1 MGKSVMRKETDGLG
15 SAVAKGTAI
24 CLLGALAGGAGISCM
39 IIRGTLKE
47 TAIGY
52 SAMGILIL
60 STILGVI
67 PAVKG
72 TYRKKLPAAL
82 ITGACYFLTL
92 TLLNI
97 ILFKGIFTGLGT
109 TMLVIIFSAMAGFF
123 LFGKPK
129 AKQTAKKRRYKH
141 S

>member
-1 MGKSVMRKETDGLG
+1 MVKSAMRKETDGLG

-47 TAIGY
+47 NAIGY

-67 PAVKG
+67 PAVMG
-72 TYRKKLPAAL
+72 TYRRKLPAAL
-82 ITGACYFLTL
+82 ITGSCYFLTL
-92 TLLNI
+92 ALLNI
-97 ILFKGIFTGLGT
+97 ILFNGIYTGIGT
-109 TMLVIIFSAMAGFF
+109 TMFVIISSAVAGF
-123 LFGKPK
+123 LLAGKPK
-129 AKQTAKKRRYKH
+129 TKQTAKKRRHKH
-141 S
+141 G

>member
-1 MGKSVMRKETDGLG
+1 MGKSVIRKETDGLG
-15 SAVAKGTAI
+15 SSVAKGTAI

-52 SAMGILIL
+52 SAMGILII

-72 TYRKKLPAAL
+72 AYRRKLPAAL

-92 TLLNI
+92 ALLNI
-97 ILFKGIFTGLGT
+97 ILFDGIFTGIGT
-109 TMLVIIFSAMAGFF
+109 TMFVIISSAVAGF
-123 LFGKPK
+123 LLAGKPK
-129 AKQTAKKRRYKH
+129 TKQTAKKRRHKH
-141 S
+141 G